1 VVGLPAR
8 HSGAA
13 VWKETETITLM
24 SISFIYPA
32 SLWLLLLVPLTA
44 LLAWFGPRRPTRAR
58 FWGGLALRAFLLTLV
73 VLALA
78 GVQLRLRA
86 DTLTA
91 VFVLDVSDSM
101 DADAQKAGE
110 NFIREAIQSMP
121 PTDRAAV
128 VVFGEEALVE
138 RLATEDGTLP
148 GIASIPLTT
157 RTDIASALQLAL
169 ALFPDEG
176 AKRMVLLSDGRENL
190 GRALDQAE
198 LAAAHDIQL
207 TYVSL
212 PVEEGEVEVLVE
224 ALLAPGEVRQ
234 GQAFDLTVVIHSSER
249 IGATLRVLADGTLI
263 HARNVQLT
271 EGNNRFT
278 IPIEAEHAGFRRF
291 RAQIIPDDDTRLQN
305 NEASAF
311 TVIHG
316 PPHVLIVEG
325 RPGEGE
331 NLADA
336 LRAAQ
341 AEVTL
346 LPPERMPT
354 TLPELA
360 SYEAVVLANVPALA
374 LPPGVMDTLPIY
386 VHDLGKGL
394 VMTGGDQS
402 FGAGGYLRTPLEK
415 ALPVYMD
422 VRTKEEMA
430 NLALVMAIDSSGSM
444 GRCHCD
450 DPDLNQ
456 TYTRQEVGQ
465 PKVDIAKEA
474 IMRAAS
480 ALSEEDYMGV
490 VTFDDQAH
498 WQLEI
503 SPLLDYVKLESSI
516 GGIQAFGPTNIRSG
530 VEAAA
535 AAIQA
540 VDARRKHI
548 ILMTDGWVHEGELIK
563 LVGEMNDQGIT
574 LSVVAAGGGS
584 AEYLSELATAGGGA
598 FYPAVDI
605 LRVPDFFLK
614 ETVQAVGRYIIEE
627 PFFPLPAVPSPVL
640 QGLDT
645 TTLPILLGYNG
656 TTPKT
661 TARMDLLTPRGDPL
675 LATWQYGL
683 GRAAVWTSDLKG
695 QWGTRWIGWDSFP
708 RFSSQLVGWL
718 LPSPQI
724 EGLTTQAELEDGK
737 AVIRLEALDEFG
749 RPRNFL
755 SAQATVIDP
764 DLNPVASTLTQ
775 VGPGVYEAQVD
786 AVQPGSYLIRL
797 GVSEGDQSLGQGT
810 LGLVVPYSPEYRAS
824 GVQTSLLDE
833 LAAITGGGRVGDVME
848 VFEKNIPSADFAREI
863 WRPLLLAVALLFP
876 LDVAVRRVMLGS
888 SDFRKA
894 GQWLSERL
902 PSRSTRPASGERT
915 LNELFQARDRA
926 RQRRRQSDS
935 HQQPLT
941 SANQSSP
948 GHPSSSEDKP
958 ASVPDQTSPES
969 GTDQED
975 TFGRLRRAKKRAR
988 KD

>member
-1 VVGLPAR
+1 
-8 HSGAA
+8 
-13 VWKETETITLM
+13 M
-24 SISFIYPA
+24 SISFIYPN
-32 SLWLLLLVPLTA
+32 SLWLLLLVPLTV
-44 LLAWFGPRRPTRAR
+44 LLAWMGPRRPTPAR
-58 FWGGLALRAFLLTLV
+58 FYAGLALRVTLLSLV
-73 VLALA
+73 ILALA
-78 GVQLRLRA
+78 GIQLRLRA

-101 DADAQKAGE
+101 DADAKKAGE
-110 NFIREAIQSMP
+110 DFIRQAIQAKSP
-121 PTDRAAV
+121 NDRVAV

-138 RLATEDGTLP
+138 RLATEEGGLP
-148 GIASIPLTT
+148 GITSVPVTT

-190 GRALDQAE
+190 GQALEQAE
-198 LAAAHDIQL
+198 LAAAHQIQL

-212 PVEEGEVEVLVE
+212 PVQEGEVEVLVE
-224 ALLAPGEVRQ
+224 SLLAPADVRQ
-234 GQAFDLTVVIHSSER
+234 GQGFDLTVVLNSSQP
-249 IGATLRVLADGTLI
+249 IGATLRVLGDGILI
-263 HARNVQLT
+263 RSQDVQLT

-278 IPIEAEHAGFRRF
+278 IPIEAEEAGFRRF

-311 TVIHG
+311 TVVHG

-325 RPGEGE
+325 SPGEGD
-331 NLADA
+331 NLAEA
-336 LRAAQ
+336 LRAAE

-360 SYEAVVLANVPALA
+360 SYEAVVLANVPVLA
-374 LPPGVMDTLPIY
+374 LPLGVMETLPVY

-394 VMTGGDQS
+394 VMSGGDQS
-402 FGAGGYLRTPLEK
+402 FGAGGYLRTPIEN

-444 GRCHCD
+444 GSCHCE

-456 TYTRQEVGQ
+456 TYIRQEAGQ

-490 VTFDDQAH
+490 VTFDDKAH

-503 SPLLDYVKLESSI
+503 SPLLDYVRLEHSI

-563 LVGEMNDQGIT
+563 LVEEMNDQGIT

-584 AEYLSELATAGGGA
+584 AEYLSELADAGGGA
-598 FYPAVDI
+598 FYPAADI

-640 QGLDT
+640 HGLDA
-645 TTLPILLGYNG
+645 TTLPLLLGYNG

-683 GRAAVWTSDLKG
+683 GRAAAWTSDLKG
-695 QWGTRWIGWDSFP
+695 QWGTRWIGWEDFP
-708 RFSSQLVGWL
+708 RFSSQLVSWL
-718 LPSPQI
+718 LPAPQI
-724 EGLTTQAELEDGK
+724 DGITAHAELENGK

-749 RPRNFL
+749 RPLNFL
-755 SAQATVIDP
+755 DAQATIIDP
-764 DLNPVASTLTQ
+764 DLNPISSTLSQ
-775 VGPGVYEAQVD
+775 VGAGRYETEVD
-786 AVQPGSYLIRL
+786 ASQPGSYLIRL
-797 GVSEGDQSLGQGT
+797 GVNEADQSLGQST

-824 GVQTSLLDE
+824 GMQLSLLEE
-833 LAAITGGGRVGDVME
+833 LAAVTGGGPVEHVLE
-848 VFEKNIPSADFAREI
+848 VFEKNIPSADFAQEI

-876 LDVAVRRVMLGS
+876 LDVAIRRVMLGS
-888 SDFRKA
+888 SDYQKA
-894 GQWLSERL
+894 AAWLSSRL
-902 PSRSTRPASGERT
+902 PTRSARPASRERT
-915 LNELFQARDRA
+915 LNELFRARDRA
-926 RQRRRQSDS
+926 RHRRAQPDS
-935 HQQPLT
+935 QTRPPVEASQP
-941 SANQSSP
+941 ARGQDRR
-948 GHPSSSEDKP
+948 SEDRLE
-958 ASVPDQTSPES
+958 PDTGEHAIEPE
-969 GTDQED
+969 TDTEEAD
-975 TFGRLRRAKKRAR
+975 TLDRLRKAKKRAR
-988 KD
+988 KE

>member
-1 VVGLPAR
+1 
-8 HSGAA
+8 
-13 VWKETETITLM
+13 M
-24 SISFIYPA
+24 SISFIYPE
-32 SLWLLLLVPLTA
+32 SLWLFLLVPLTIW
-44 LLAWFGPRRPTRAR
+44 LAWLGPRRPTPAR
-58 FWGGLALRAFLLTLV
+58 FWFSLALRVILLSLV
-73 VLALA
+73 ILSLA
-78 GVQLRLRA
+78 GIQLRLRA

-101 DADAQKAGE
+101 DADAKKAGE
-110 NFIREAIQSMP
+110 DFIRNAIQAMP
-121 PTDRAAV
+121 PGDRAAV

-138 RLATEDGTLP
+138 RLATEEGSLA
-148 GIASIPLTT
+148 GITSIPLTT

-176 AKRMVLLSDGRENL
+176 SKRMVLLSDGRENL
-190 GRALDQAE
+190 GYALEQAE
-198 LAAAHDIQL
+198 LAAAHRIQL

-212 PVEEGEVEVLVE
+212 PIQEGEVEVLVE
-224 ALLAPGEVRQ
+224 ALIAPADVRQ
-234 GQAFDLTVVIHSSER
+234 GQGFDLTVVVYSNQP
-249 IGATLRVLADGTLI
+249 IGATLRVLGDGVLI
-263 HARNVQLT
+263 SSQDVLLS
-271 EGNNRFT
+271 EGVNRFS
-278 IPIEAEHAGFRRF
+278 IPVEADETGFRRF

-311 TVIHG
+311 TVVHG

-325 RPGEGE
+325 NPGEGE
-331 NLADA
+331 NLAEA

-346 LPPERMPT
+346 QPPERMPT

-360 SYEAVVLANVPALA
+360 SYEAVVLANVSLLS
-374 LPPGVMDTLPIY
+374 LPLGVMETLPVY

-394 VMTGGDQS
+394 LMSGGEQS
-402 FGAGGYLRTPLEK
+402 FGAGGYLRTPIEE

-422 VRTKEEMA
+422 VRSKEEMA

-444 GRCHCD
+444 GACHCD

-456 TYTRQEVGQ
+456 TYIRQEAGQ

-490 VTFDDQAH
+490 VTFDDKAH

-503 SPLLDYVKLESSI
+503 SPLLDYVRLEHTI

-563 LVGEMNDQGIT
+563 LVEEMNDQGIT

-584 AEYLSELATAGGGA
+584 AEYLSELAAVGGGT

-627 PFFPLPAVPSPVL
+627 PFFPLPAVPSPIL
-640 QGLDT
+640 HGIDST
-645 TTLPILLGYNG
+645 SLPILLGYNG
-656 TTPKT
+656 TTSKT
-661 TARMDLLTPRGDPL
+661 TARMDLLTPYGDPL

-683 GRAAVWTSDLKG
+683 GRAAAWTSDLKG
-695 QWGTRWIGWDSFP
+695 QWGTRWVGWEGFP
-708 RFSSQLVGWL
+708 RFSSQLVSWL

-724 EGLTTQAELEDGK
+724 DGLTAQAKLENGM
-737 AVIRLEALDEFG
+737 AIISLEAVDELG
-749 RPRNFL
+749 RPLNFL
-755 SAQATVIDP
+755 TAQATIIDP
-764 DLNPVASTLTQ
+764 DLNSQASPLSQ
-775 VGPGVYEAQVD
+775 VGPGQYETQVD
-786 AVQPGSYLIRL
+786 ASQPGPYLVRL
-797 GVSEGDQSLGQGT
+797 GVSEGDQSLGQST
-810 LGLVVPYSPEYRAS
+810 LGLVVPYSPEYRAG
-824 GVQTSLLDE
+824 GVQISLLEE
-833 LAAITGGGRVGDVME
+833 LAAVTGGGRVDNVLQ
-848 VFEKNIPSADFAREI
+848 VFEKNIPSADFAQEI

-876 LDVAVRRVMLGS
+876 LDVAIRRLMLGS
-888 SDFRKA
+888 SDYQKA
-894 GQWLSERL
+894 LTWLSNRL
-902 PSRSTRPASGERT
+902 PARRTMQGRRERT
-915 LNELFQARDRA
+915 LEGLFQARERA
-926 RQRRRQSDS
+926 RHRRPQPGSTARQSGEVTNPAAGHTTPPEDR
-935 HQQPLT
+935 P
-941 SANQSSP
+941 SP
-948 GHPSSSEDKP
+948 VTKPPS
-958 ASVPDQTSPES
+958 PDEQA
-969 GTDQED
+969 DQGD
-975 TFGRLRRAKKRAR
+975 TLDRLRQAKKRAR
-988 KD
+988 KE

>member
-1 VVGLPAR
+1 
-8 HSGAA
+8 
-13 VWKETETITLM
+13 M

-32 SLWLLLLVPLTA
+32 SLWLLLLVPLTV
-44 LLAWFGPRRPTRAR
+44 LLAWLGPRRPTRAR
-58 FWGGLALRAFLLTLV
+58 FWAGLVLRVFLLSLV
-73 VLALA
+73 ILALA
-78 GVQLRLRA
+78 GIQLRLNA

-101 DADAQKAGE
+101 DADAKKAGE
-110 NFIREAIQSMP
+110 DFIRQAIQAIPQS
-121 PTDRAAV
+121 DRAAV
-128 VVFGEEALVE
+128 VVFGEDALVE
-138 RLATEDGTLP
+138 RLATEEGMLP
-148 GIASIPLTT
+148 GITSVPVTT

-176 AKRMVLLSDGRENL
+176 AKRLVLLSDGRENM
-190 GRALDQAE
+190 GQAIDQAE
-198 LAAAHDIQL
+198 LAAAHQIQL

-212 PVEEGEVEVLVE
+212 PVEEGEIEVLVE
-224 ALLAPGEVRQ
+224 ALIAPADVRQ
-234 GQAFDLTVVIHSSER
+234 GQGFDLTVVVHSSQPT
-249 IGATLRVLADGTLI
+249 GATLRVLGDGTLI
-263 HARNVQLT
+263 LSQDVQLT

-278 IPIEAEHAGFRRF
+278 VPIEADETGFRRF

-311 TVIHG
+311 TVVHG

-331 NLADA
+331 NLAEA
-336 LRAAQ
+336 LRAAE

-346 LPPERMPT
+346 LPPESMPT

-360 SYEAVVLANVPALA
+360 TYEAVVLANVPVLA
-374 LPPGVMDTLPIY
+374 LPVGVMDTLPVY

-394 VMTGGDQS
+394 VMSGGDQS
-402 FGAGGYLRTPLEK
+402 FGAGGYLRTPIETV
-415 ALPVYMD
+415 LPVYMD

-456 TYTRQEVGQ
+456 SYTRQEVGQ

-490 VTFDDQAH
+490 VTFDEQAH

-503 SPLLDYVKLESSI
+503 SPLLDYVTLEHSI

-563 LVGEMNDQGIT
+563 LVGELESQGIT

-584 AEYLSELATAGGGA
+584 AEYLSELAVAGGGA

-640 QGLDT
+640 HGIDAT
-645 TTLPILLGYNG
+645 NLPVLLGYNG

-661 TARMDLLTPRGDPL
+661 TARMDLLTPHGDPL

-683 GRAAVWTSDLKG
+683 GRAAAWTSDLKG
-695 QWGTRWIGWDSFP
+695 QWGTRWVGWDDFP

-724 EGLTTQAELEDGK
+724 EGLTAQAELENGN

-755 SAQATVIDP
+755 TAEATIIDP
-764 DLNPVASTLTQ
+764 DLNPLSSTLSQIGPGRYETQ
-775 VGPGVYEAQVD
+775 VEAS
-786 AVQPGSYLIRL
+786 QPGSYLVRL
-797 GVSEGDQSLGQGT
+797 GVSEGDQSLGQST
-810 LGLVVPYSPEYRAS
+810 LGLVVPYSPEYRT
-824 GVQTSLLDE
+824 GGIQHSLLEE
-833 LAAITGGGRVGDVME
+833 LAAVTGGGPVGSVLE
-848 VFEKNIPSADFAREI
+848 VFEKNIPSADFAQEI

-876 LDVAVRRVMLGS
+876 LDVAIRRVMLGR
-888 SDFRKA
+888 SDYQKA
-894 GQWLSERL
+894 VEWVKMRL
-902 PSRSTRPASGERT
+902 PSPPARLGPRERT
-915 LNELFQARDRA
+915 MNELFRARDRA
-926 RQRRRQSDS
+926 RHRRVQGGSPPRP
-935 HQQPLT
+935 HGEGNQPT
-941 SANQSSP
+941 SSQAP
-948 GHPSSSEDKP
+948 PPVE
-958 ASVPDQTSPES
+958 SPEP
-969 GTDQED
+969 GTRIPTAPRSEPEVETGEED
-975 TFGRLRRAKKRAR
+975 TLGRLRQAKKRAR
-988 KD
+988 KE